1 MSNTSDKRGLSPFNE
16 HFDTLETR
24 DPEVREGA
32 QAAAL
37 PARIALA
44 KTRTAA
50 YAKIFEKVDPREI
63 TSRAALAQLP
73 VIRKSELLDLQKA
86 SRPFG
91 GFATG
96 RWGEAPHVFASPG
109 PIYEPG
115 GAGADS
121 WRLARA

>member
-1 MSNTSDKRGLSPFNE
+1 MIE

-24 DPEVREGA
+24 DPEVRERA

-44 KTRTAA
+44 KGRTAA
-50 YAKIFEKVDPREI
+50 YAKILADIDPASI

-73 VIRKSELLDLQKA
+73 VIRKSDLLDLQKA
-86 SRPFG
+86 ARPFG

-96 RWGEAPHVFASPG
+96 GWGKSPRVFASPG
-109 PIYEPG
+109 PIYEPD
-115 GAGADS
+115 GAERDY
-121 WRLARA
+121 WRLARALFAARPCL